1 MNKNSLIV
9 AQNIGYKINENKLF
23 HNISFDI
30 KHGEALHIK
39 GRNGSGKSTLIR
51 IILGIT
57 EPVKGTIENKSTK
70 EICYLGHK
78 NALKTYLTLDD
89 NINLMQLT
97 NCDMLKS
104 YLDELELNKYRDV
117 TVSNL
122 SFGQQ
127 KKLALLRVF
136 LNNSDLIILDEPFVG
151 LDDVAHTALTSFLNN
166 ELDKNK
172 INMFELEFL
181 KLRKKTRSWLG
192 PILVFWLIMLA
203 YPLTV
208 EFLRDKLEIG
218 FFSVLWIAIL
228 ISMMLATED
237 IFSEDYNDGSLEQTL
252 IKNPSFSIIIVT
264 KIFTHWLLI
273 GLPIS
278 ILSFV
283 FSLGTTED
291 LSLSLSILPLAIISS
306 YIFLN
311 LFVLGNALSL
321 NKGSVLG
328 ALVTMPL
335 ALPVLIV
342 LGKGLIAIQLDINY
356 QSFIFLLLGS
366 LSIII
371 VAIPIVVSY
380 VIKAHLE

>member
-9 AQNIGYKINENKLF
+9 AQNIGYKINENNLF

-30 KHGEALHIK
+30 KYGEALHIK

-57 EPVKGTIENKSTK
+57 EPVKGTLENKSTK

-104 YLDELELNKYRDV
+104 YLDKLELNKYRDV

-151 LDDVAHTALTSFLNN
+151 LDDGAHTVLTSFLNN

-172 INMFELEFL
+172 SLIFTSHIPCNINS
-181 KLRKKTRSWLG
+181 K
-192 PILVFWLIMLA
+192 I
-203 YPLTV
+203 
-208 EFLRDKLEIG
+208 LEIP
-218 FFSVLWIAIL
+218 
-228 ISMMLATED
+228 
-237 IFSEDYNDGSLEQTL
+237 
-252 IKNPSFSIIIVT
+252 K
-264 KIFTHWLLI
+264 
-273 GLPIS
+273 
-278 ILSFV
+278 
-283 FSLGTTED
+283 
-291 LSLSLSILPLAIISS
+291 
-306 YIFLN
+306 
-311 LFVLGNALSL
+311 
-321 NKGSVLG
+321 
-328 ALVTMPL
+328 
-335 ALPVLIV
+335 
-342 LGKGLIAIQLDINY
+342 
-356 QSFIFLLLGS
+356 
-366 LSIII
+366 
-371 VAIPIVVSY
+371 
-380 VIKAHLE
+380 

>member
-57 EPVKGTIENKSTK
+57 EPVKGTLENKSTK

-104 YLDELELNKYRDV
+104 YLDKLELNKYRDV

-172 INMFELEFL
+172 
-181 KLRKKTRSWLG
+181 S
-192 PILVFWLIMLA
+192 LVFTSHI
-203 YPLTV
+203 PCNINSKV
-208 EFLRDKLEIG
+208 LEIP
-218 FFSVLWIAIL
+218 
-228 ISMMLATED
+228 
-237 IFSEDYNDGSLEQTL
+237 
-252 IKNPSFSIIIVT
+252 K
-264 KIFTHWLLI
+264 
-273 GLPIS
+273 
-278 ILSFV
+278 
-283 FSLGTTED
+283 
-291 LSLSLSILPLAIISS
+291 
-306 YIFLN
+306 
-311 LFVLGNALSL
+311 
-321 NKGSVLG
+321 
-328 ALVTMPL
+328 
-335 ALPVLIV
+335 
-342 LGKGLIAIQLDINY
+342 
-356 QSFIFLLLGS
+356 
-366 LSIII
+366 
-371 VAIPIVVSY
+371 
-380 VIKAHLE
+380 

>member
-1 MNKNSLIV
+1 MNKNPLIV

-57 EPVKGTIENKSTK
+57 EPVKGTLDNKSTK

-104 YLDELELNKYRDV
+104 YLDKLELNKYRDV

-151 LDDVAHTALTSFLNN
+151 LDDGAYTVLTSFLNN

-172 INMFELEFL
+172 
-181 KLRKKTRSWLG
+181 S
-192 PILVFWLIMLA
+192 LVFTSHI
-203 YPLTV
+203 PCNINS
-208 EFLRDKLEIG
+208 KILEIP
-218 FFSVLWIAIL
+218 
-228 ISMMLATED
+228 
-237 IFSEDYNDGSLEQTL
+237 
-252 IKNPSFSIIIVT
+252 K
-264 KIFTHWLLI
+264 
-273 GLPIS
+273 
-278 ILSFV
+278 
-283 FSLGTTED
+283 
-291 LSLSLSILPLAIISS
+291 
-306 YIFLN
+306 
-311 LFVLGNALSL
+311 
-321 NKGSVLG
+321 
-328 ALVTMPL
+328 
-335 ALPVLIV
+335 
-342 LGKGLIAIQLDINY
+342 
-356 QSFIFLLLGS
+356 
-366 LSIII
+366 
-371 VAIPIVVSY
+371 
-380 VIKAHLE
+380 

>member
-1 MNKNSLIV
+1 MNKNPLIV

-57 EPVKGTIENKSTK
+57 EPVKGTLENKSTK

-104 YLDELELNKYRDV
+104 YLDKLELNKYRDV

-136 LNNSDLIILDEPFVG
+136 LNNSDLLILDEPFVG
-151 LDDVAHTALTSFLNN
+151 LDDGAHTVLTSFLNN

-172 INMFELEFL
+172 
-181 KLRKKTRSWLG
+181 S
-192 PILVFWLIMLA
+192 LVFTSHI
-203 YPLTV
+203 PCNINS
-208 EFLRDKLEIG
+208 KILEIP
-218 FFSVLWIAIL
+218 
-228 ISMMLATED
+228 
-237 IFSEDYNDGSLEQTL
+237 
-252 IKNPSFSIIIVT
+252 K
-264 KIFTHWLLI
+264 
-273 GLPIS
+273 
-278 ILSFV
+278 
-283 FSLGTTED
+283 
-291 LSLSLSILPLAIISS
+291 
-306 YIFLN
+306 
-311 LFVLGNALSL
+311 
-321 NKGSVLG
+321 
-328 ALVTMPL
+328 
-335 ALPVLIV
+335 
-342 LGKGLIAIQLDINY
+342 
-356 QSFIFLLLGS
+356 
-366 LSIII
+366 
-371 VAIPIVVSY
+371 
-380 VIKAHLE
+380 

>member
-57 EPVKGTIENKSTK
+57 EPVKGTLDNKSTK

-104 YLDELELNKYRDV
+104 YLDKLELNKYRDV

-151 LDDVAHTALTSFLNN
+151 LDDGAHTVLTSFLNN

-172 INMFELEFL
+172 
-181 KLRKKTRSWLG
+181 S
-192 PILVFWLIMLA
+192 LVFTSHI
-203 YPLTV
+203 PCNINS
-208 EFLRDKLEIG
+208 KILEIP
-218 FFSVLWIAIL
+218 
-228 ISMMLATED
+228 
-237 IFSEDYNDGSLEQTL
+237 
-252 IKNPSFSIIIVT
+252 K
-264 KIFTHWLLI
+264 
-273 GLPIS
+273 
-278 ILSFV
+278 
-283 FSLGTTED
+283 
-291 LSLSLSILPLAIISS
+291 
-306 YIFLN
+306 
-311 LFVLGNALSL
+311 
-321 NKGSVLG
+321 
-328 ALVTMPL
+328 
-335 ALPVLIV
+335 
-342 LGKGLIAIQLDINY
+342 
-356 QSFIFLLLGS
+356 
-366 LSIII
+366 
-371 VAIPIVVSY
+371 
-380 VIKAHLE
+380 

>member
-104 YLDELELNKYRDV
+104 YLDKLELNKYRDV

-172 INMFELEFL
+172 
-181 KLRKKTRSWLG
+181 S
-192 PILVFWLIMLA
+192 LVFTSHI
-203 YPLTV
+203 PCNINS
-208 EFLRDKLEIG
+208 KILEIP
-218 FFSVLWIAIL
+218 
-228 ISMMLATED
+228 
-237 IFSEDYNDGSLEQTL
+237 
-252 IKNPSFSIIIVT
+252 K
-264 KIFTHWLLI
+264 
-273 GLPIS
+273 
-278 ILSFV
+278 
-283 FSLGTTED
+283 
-291 LSLSLSILPLAIISS
+291 
-306 YIFLN
+306 
-311 LFVLGNALSL
+311 
-321 NKGSVLG
+321 
-328 ALVTMPL
+328 
-335 ALPVLIV
+335 
-342 LGKGLIAIQLDINY
+342 
-356 QSFIFLLLGS
+356 
-366 LSIII
+366 
-371 VAIPIVVSY
+371 
-380 VIKAHLE
+380 

>member
-57 EPVKGTIENKSTK
+57 EPVKGTLENKSTK

-104 YLDELELNKYRDV
+104 YLDKLELNKYRDV

-151 LDDVAHTALTSFLNN
+151 LDDGAHTVLTSFLNN
-166 ELDKNK
+166 ELNKNK
-172 INMFELEFL
+172 
-181 KLRKKTRSWLG
+181 S
-192 PILVFWLIMLA
+192 LVFTSHI
-203 YPLTV
+203 PCNINSKV
-208 EFLRDKLEIG
+208 LEIP
-218 FFSVLWIAIL
+218 
-228 ISMMLATED
+228 
-237 IFSEDYNDGSLEQTL
+237 
-252 IKNPSFSIIIVT
+252 K
-264 KIFTHWLLI
+264 
-273 GLPIS
+273 
-278 ILSFV
+278 
-283 FSLGTTED
+283 
-291 LSLSLSILPLAIISS
+291 
-306 YIFLN
+306 
-311 LFVLGNALSL
+311 
-321 NKGSVLG
+321 
-328 ALVTMPL
+328 
-335 ALPVLIV
+335 
-342 LGKGLIAIQLDINY
+342 
-356 QSFIFLLLGS
+356 
-366 LSIII
+366 
-371 VAIPIVVSY
+371 
-380 VIKAHLE
+380 

>member
-104 YLDELELNKYRDV
+104 YLDKLELNKYRDV

-151 LDDVAHTALTSFLNN
+151 LDDGAHTVLTSFLNS

-172 INMFELEFL
+172 
-181 KLRKKTRSWLG
+181 S
-192 PILVFWLIMLA
+192 LVFTSHI
-203 YPLTV
+203 PCNINS
-208 EFLRDKLEIG
+208 KILEIP
-218 FFSVLWIAIL
+218 
-228 ISMMLATED
+228 
-237 IFSEDYNDGSLEQTL
+237 
-252 IKNPSFSIIIVT
+252 K
-264 KIFTHWLLI
+264 
-273 GLPIS
+273 
-278 ILSFV
+278 
-283 FSLGTTED
+283 
-291 LSLSLSILPLAIISS
+291 
-306 YIFLN
+306 
-311 LFVLGNALSL
+311 
-321 NKGSVLG
+321 
-328 ALVTMPL
+328 
-335 ALPVLIV
+335 
-342 LGKGLIAIQLDINY
+342 
-356 QSFIFLLLGS
+356 
-366 LSIII
+366 
-371 VAIPIVVSY
+371 
-380 VIKAHLE
+380 

>member
-1 MNKNSLIV
+1 MNKNPLIV

-57 EPVKGTIENKSTK
+57 EPVKGTLENKSTK

-104 YLDELELNKYRDV
+104 YLDKLELNKYRDV

-151 LDDVAHTALTSFLNN
+151 LDDGAHTVLTSFLNN

-172 INMFELEFL
+172 
-181 KLRKKTRSWLG
+181 S
-192 PILVFWLIMLA
+192 LVFTSHI
-203 YPLTV
+203 PCNINS
-208 EFLRDKLEIG
+208 KILEIP
-218 FFSVLWIAIL
+218 
-228 ISMMLATED
+228 
-237 IFSEDYNDGSLEQTL
+237 
-252 IKNPSFSIIIVT
+252 K
-264 KIFTHWLLI
+264 
-273 GLPIS
+273 
-278 ILSFV
+278 
-283 FSLGTTED
+283 
-291 LSLSLSILPLAIISS
+291 
-306 YIFLN
+306 
-311 LFVLGNALSL
+311 
-321 NKGSVLG
+321 
-328 ALVTMPL
+328 
-335 ALPVLIV
+335 
-342 LGKGLIAIQLDINY
+342 
-356 QSFIFLLLGS
+356 
-366 LSIII
+366 
-371 VAIPIVVSY
+371 
-380 VIKAHLE
+380 

>member
-57 EPVKGTIENKSTK
+57 EPVKGTLENKSTK

-104 YLDELELNKYRDV
+104 YLDKLELNKYRDV

-151 LDDVAHTALTSFLNN
+151 LDDGAHTVLTSFLNN

-172 INMFELEFL
+172 
-181 KLRKKTRSWLG
+181 S
-192 PILVFWLIMLA
+192 LVF
-203 YPLTV
+203 T
-208 EFLRDKLEIG
+208 
-218 FFSVLWIAIL
+218 S
-228 ISMMLATED
+228 
-237 IFSEDYNDGSLEQTL
+237 
-252 IKNPSFSIIIVT
+252 
-264 KIFTHWLLI
+264 H
-273 GLPIS
+273 
-278 ILSFV
+278 
-283 FSLGTTED
+283 
-291 LSLSLSILPLAIISS
+291 
-306 YIFLN
+306 
-311 LFVLGNALSL
+311 
-321 NKGSVLG
+321 
-328 ALVTMPL
+328 
-335 ALPVLIV
+335 
-342 LGKGLIAIQLDINY
+342 
-356 QSFIFLLLGS
+356 
-366 LSIII
+366 
-371 VAIPIVVSY
+371 IPCN
-380 VIKAHLE
+380 